1 MLAQATSGQL
11 NRDFLLHLLGP
22 LQPLLQE
29 SAAAI
34 GIALY
39 TLFLQ
44 PYAISVFRF
53 MRHHIHLVLTRKQS
67 SGLVEHVDRA
77 FGRSEEHTSE
87 LQSLMRIS
95 YAVFCLKKT
104 KLTSH
109 IHISHDY
116 YS

>member
-53 MRHHIHLVLTRKQS
+53 MRHPIHLVLTRKQS
-67 SGLVEHVDRA
+67 SGLAAHVDRA
-77 FGRSEEHTSE
+77 FGSGHSLACTNPITPMGTKRVEQ
-87 LQSLMRIS
+87 LDGCDVGKDRQS
-95 YAVFCLKKT
+95 VVT
-104 KLTSH
+104 G
-109 IHISHDY
+109 
-116 YS
+116 

>member
-53 MRHHIHLVLTRKQS
+53 MRHHIPLVLTRKQS

-77 FGRSEEHTSE
+77 FGSGH
-87 LQSLMRIS
+87 SLACITPITPMG
-95 YAVFCLKKT
+95 T
-104 KLTSH
+104 KRVEPIEGCVVDRKSTRLNSSH
-109 IHISHDY
+109 
-116 YS
+116 